1 MIMSNTYVALDL
13 ETTGLSADTCE
24 IIEIGAVKFT
34 PEGEVAIYHTPV
46 KPLGALPYYIQRL
59 TGIRPEDLQHAP
71 IFAEVASDLEAFIAD
86 HPVVGQNVSFDLGF
100 LAAQG
105 IEPPG
110 PILDTHEMATLLLP
124 GLPEY
129 SLRSLTRYL
138 GVEFPVRHRALADAE
153 ATRQVFLHL
162 RDRLRQLPAGL
173 LAELNRI
180 AAEIDWPL
188 RHLFEEM
195 LEEAPLL
202 SAGAP
207 AAEAMPLPVDVGT
220 PLVAR
225 APPQPIAADE
235 VEAVLR
241 SPEADPALFPEFEL
255 RSEQLAMAREVAEA
269 LNSGQPLIVEAGT
282 GTGKSLAYLTPAAYY
297 ALQNDARVIVSTDT
311 INLQEQLIG
320 KDIPLL
326 QRLLQGTP
334 STTAKAA
341 AAGLRFAQLKGRRNY
356 LCMLRFGAL
365 RRSASLGAAEG
376 QLLARILIWLRQTET
391 GDRAELSLSPQEDAV
406 WQGLSA
412 DSETCLSF
420 ACHYARHGACFLQ
433 RARRRAEA
441 SHIVVVNH
449 ALLLSDIAVGG
460 HVLPEYRHVV
470 VDEAHNL
477 EDEAT
482 QQFGFQATDSDVRA
496 LLDRLYHH
504 LPRGRAGGLVE
515 SLRLQQRS
523 GRPYAQSPDLGA
535 LADDLASAAE
545 SARRALP
552 VLFNLLASFLFDRA
566 AEQGDHDPRLL
577 LNRAMRVQPDWSNVE
592 VAWENLDASLGKIT
606 GLLARLGE
614 STAVEEDSGAEEL
627 LTEVSGVAQ
636 EARRLREG
644 IAAVLARDDVDT
656 IAWVTYGRSSSSV
669 MLCAAPLQ
677 VADTLRRRLFAER
690 ESAVLTGATLS
701 VAGRFDYVSRALG
714 LDEPR
719 ELMLGSPFDYERS
732 TLMLIP
738 NDVPEPNSVAY
749 QEEFEA
755 AVVDLCRASE
765 GRALVLFTSYGS
777 LGATHTAVRRHLERD
792 GILVLG
798 QGIDGPPK
806 SLLNALRENAR
817 TVILGT
823 SSFWEGVDVAGEAL
837 SLLIIARLPF
847 SVPSDPVF
855 MARSELY
862 EDPFQEYALPQA
874 VIRFKQGFGRLIR
887 RKTDRGVVVVMDRRI
902 RSKTYGASFLRSIPP
917 CTVRDLPLRE
927 LPVATAAWLAGKAAG
942 GDPHRW

>member
-1 MIMSNTYVALDL
+1 MSITYVALDL
-13 ETTGLSADTCE
+13 ETTGLTADTCE
-24 IIEIGAVKFT
+24 IIEVGAVKFT
-34 PEGEVAIYHTPV
+34 AEGEVATFHTPV

-59 TGIRPEDLQHAP
+59 TGIRPDDLKDAP
-71 IFAEVASDLEAFIAD
+71 LFAEVAADLQAFLAD
-86 HPVVGQNVSFDLGF
+86 HPVVGQNVFFDLGF

-105 IEPPG
+105 IEPVG
-110 PILDTHEMATLLLP
+110 PTFDTHDMATLLLP

-129 SLRSLTRYL
+129 SLRSLAHHL
-138 GVEFPVRHRALADAE
+138 GVEFPVRHRALADAQ
-153 ATRQVFLHL
+153 AARHVFLSL
-162 RDRLRQLPAGL
+162 RARLAEVPASL
-173 LAELNRI
+173 LAELNHI
-180 AAEIDWPL
+180 AAGVEWPL
-188 RHLFEEM
+188 QRLFDEM
-195 LEEAPLL
+195 LQEAPLL
-202 SAGAP
+202 SE
-207 AAEAMPLPVDVGT
+207 AALPSEAMPLPAELGA
-220 PLVAR
+220 PLIAR
-225 APPQPIAADE
+225 VPSEPIAADE

-241 SPEADPALFPEFEL
+241 SPEANPQLFPEFES

-282 GTGKSLAYLTPAAYY
+282 GIGKSLAYLAPAAHY

-311 INLQEQLIG
+311 INLQEQLMG

-334 STTAKAA
+334 SVGAR

-356 LCMLRFGAL
+356 LCMLRFAAL
-365 RRSASLGAAEG
+365 RRAASLSAAEG
-376 QLLARILIWLRQTET
+376 RLLARILVWLRQTES

-406 WQGLSA
+406 WRGLSA

-420 ACHYARHGACFLQ
+420 ACHYARQGACFLQ

-460 HVLPEYRHVV
+460 HVLPEYRHLVI
-470 VDEAHNL
+470 DEAHNL
-477 EDEAT
+477 EEEAT
-482 QQFGFQATDSDVRA
+482 QQFGFQATDGDVRA
-496 LLDRLYHH
+496 LLDRVHH
-504 LPRGRAGGLVE
+504 RLPRGRAGGLVE
-515 SLRLQQRS
+515 SLRQGQRAGS
-523 GRPYAQSPDLGA
+523 FDASVTDLRA
-535 LADDLASAAE
+535 FSDDLASAAE
-545 SARRALP
+545 GARRSLP
-552 VLFNLLASFLFDRA
+552 LLFDILSSFLFDRA
-566 AEQGDHDPRLL
+566 AEQGDYDPRLL

-592 VAWENLDASLGKIT
+592 VAWENLDVSLGKVTSI
-606 GLLARLGE
+606 LARLGE
-614 STAVEEDSGAEEL
+614 GATAEDGSRGGEEM
-627 LTEVSGVAQ
+627 LTEISGVLQ

-644 IAAVLARDDVDT
+644 IASVLARDDVDT
-656 IAWVTYGRSSSSV
+656 IAWIAYGRSSGSV

-677 VADTLRRRLFAER
+677 VAETLRTRLFADK

-714 LDEPR
+714 LEEPR
-719 ELMLGSPFDYERS
+719 ELMLGSPFDYARS

-738 NDVPEPNSVAY
+738 TDVPEPNNVAY
-749 QEEFEA
+749 QEEMER

-765 GRALVLFTSYGS
+765 GRALVLFTSHGS
-777 LGATHTAVRRHLERD
+777 LGATHSAVRRHLEQD

-823 SSFWEGVDVAGEAL
+823 SSFWEGVDVAGDAL

-862 EDPFQEYALPQA
+862 EDSFQEYALPQA

-887 RKTDRGVVVVMDRRI
+887 RKTDRGVVVVMDRRV
-902 RSKTYGASFLRSIPP
+902 RSKAYGASFLRSVPP
-917 CTVRDLPLRE
+917 CTMQDLPLRE
-927 LPVATAAWLAGKAAG
+927 LPVATAAWLEGRRLQT
-942 GDPHRW
+942 P

>member
-1 MIMSNTYVALDL
+1 MPTTYVALDL

-24 IIEIGAVKFT
+24 IIEVGAVKFT
-34 PEGEVAIYHTPV
+34 PDGETATFHTPV

-59 TGIRPEDLQHAP
+59 TGIRPDDLQHAP
-71 IFAEVASDLEAFIAD
+71 LFAEIGADLEAFLAD
-86 HPVVGQNVSFDLGF
+86 HPVVGQNVFFDLGF
-100 LAAQG
+100 LAGQG

-110 PILDTHEMATLLLP
+110 PTLDTHDLATLVLP

-129 SLRSLTRYL
+129 SLRSLARHL
-138 GVEFPVRHRALADAE
+138 GVEFPVRHRALADAQ
-153 ATRQVFLHL
+153 AARQVFLHL
-162 RDRLRQLPAGL
+162 RARLAELPAGL

-180 AAEIDWPL
+180 ATEIGWPL
-188 RHLFEEM
+188 RRLFDEV
-195 LEEAPLL
+195 LQEAPLL
-202 SAGAP
+202 SAGP
-207 AAEAMPLPVDVGT
+207 ALAEAMPLPAEIGA

-225 APPQPIAADE
+225 APSQPVAVDDL
-235 VEAVLR
+235 EAVLR
-241 SPEADPALFPEFEL
+241 SPEANPQLFPEFEP

-282 GTGKSLAYLTPAAYY
+282 GTGKSLAYLVAAAHY
-297 ALQNDARVIVSTDT
+297 ALQNEARVIVSTDT
-311 INLQEQLIG
+311 INLQEQLMG

-334 STTAKAA
+334 STSAKAA
-341 AAGLRFAQLKGRRNY
+341 AAGLRFSQLKGRRNY
-356 LCMLRFGAL
+356 LCMLRLGAL
-365 RRSASLGAAEG
+365 RRSSSLSAAEG
-376 QLLARILIWLRQTET
+376 RLLARILVWLRQTES

-460 HVLPEYRHVV
+460 HVLPEYRHLI

-477 EDEAT
+477 EEEAT
-482 QQFGFQATDSDVRA
+482 QQFGFQATDSDVGA
-496 LLDRLYHH
+496 LLDRVHH
-504 LPRGRAGGLVE
+504 RLPRGRAGGLVE
-515 SLRLQQRS
+515 SLRQQKRAVRS
-523 GRPYAQSPDLGA
+523 GAQAPDLGVIS
-535 LADDLASAAE
+535 DDLAAAAE
-545 SARRALP
+545 SARRSLP
-552 VLFNLLASFLFDRA
+552 VLFDLLSSFLFDRA
-566 AEQGDHDPRLL
+566 AEQGDYDPRLL

-592 VAWENLDASLGKIT
+592 VAWENLDVSLGKMT
-606 GLLARLGE
+606 GLLTRLGE
-614 STAVEEDSGAEEL
+614 GATAEEDSGGGEEL
-627 LTEVSGVAQ
+627 LTEISGVLQ

-644 IAAVLARDDVDT
+644 IASVLARDDADT
-656 IAWVTYGRSSSSV
+656 IAWITYGRSSSSV

-677 VADTLRRRLFAER
+677 VADTLRARLFADK

-701 VAGRFDYVSRALG
+701 VAGRFDYISRALG

-719 ELMLGSPFDYERS
+719 ELMLGSPFDYARS

-738 NDVPEPNSVAY
+738 TDVPEPNNVAY
-749 QEEFEA
+749 QEEFER

-765 GRALVLFTSYGS
+765 GRALVLFTSHGS
-777 LGATHTAVRRHLERD
+777 LGATHTAIRRHLEHD

-806 SLLNALRENAR
+806 SLLNALRENTR

-837 SLLIIARLPF
+837 SLLVIARLPF

-855 MARSELY
+855 VARSELY

-887 RKTDRGVVVVMDRRI
+887 RKADRGVVVVMDRRL
-902 RSKTYGASFLRSIPP
+902 RSKTYGASFIRSVPP
-917 CTVRDLPLRE
+917 CTVKDVPLRE
-927 LPVATAAWLAGKAAG
+927 LPAATAAWLEG
-942 GDPHRW
+942 RRII